1 VKSEP
6 CTILEKVR
14 ATNMNSFS
22 QRTSFHQY
30 RIAVI
35 AAWPEGECKRAAMSA
50 ARAALIRERPFD
62 QASRV
67 TNRL

>member
-1 VKSEP
+1 MNRFSE
-6 CTILEKVR
+6 R
-14 ATNMNSFS
+14 A
-22 QRTSFHQY
+22 SFHQY

-50 ARAALIRERPFD
+50 ARAALQRELAFD
-62 QASRV
+62 QTSRM